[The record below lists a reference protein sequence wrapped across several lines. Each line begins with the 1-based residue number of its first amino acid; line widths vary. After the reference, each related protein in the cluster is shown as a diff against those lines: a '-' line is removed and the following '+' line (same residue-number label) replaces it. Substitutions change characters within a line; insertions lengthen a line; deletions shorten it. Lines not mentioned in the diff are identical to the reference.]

1 MKAIL
6 SVLAVLAV
14 VAGFGYVGHMEHSYT
29 RKRCEVVAIEGNEVV
44 VLDEAGH
51 EWSFIGEGYKLGEV
65 VTLEMFDNCT
75 SSIYDDEVIEVKR
88 MEQ

>member
-29 RKRCEVVAIEGNEVV
+29 RKGCEVVAIEGDEVV

-65 VTLEMFDNCT
+65 VELEMFDNCT
-75 SSIYDDEVIEVKR
+75 SNIYDDEITEVRKA
-88 MEQ
+88 EQ